1 MICAIYSE
9 LLSSYIDDFQSSMQ
23 GNNQTRLLKPLL
35 TQSTKLSAHKLNIY
49 LPISYANN
57 PLHISANLINRPSH
71 SDQSL
76 FSALT
81 TAEKPSLIDMNQLKL
96 CQGHSYS
103 AHLCQSSPE

>member
-1 MICAIYSE
+1 
-9 LLSSYIDDFQSSMQ
+9 MQ

-35 TQSTKLSAHKLNIY
+35 TQSTKLSAHNLNIY

-57 PLHISANLINRPSH
+57 PLHISANLINRPSQ

-81 TAEKPSLIDMNQLKL
+81 TAEKPSLIWHEPTQALPGALIFNPLVSK
-96 CQGHSYS
+96 
-103 AHLCQSSPE
+103 QS